1 MEHSIQRLMI
11 QRPWVFT
18 AAIII
23 GWLVIGL
30 GSGVLLPLA
39 LPGIDVSYVRALGQ
53 IALALAAAA
62 LAVRIGWRAVEPE
75 GGHVRDARLLV
86 LPILFA
92 ALPLATGVRIESW
105 PTFVFLTAMEL
116 VVGFSE
122 ELVFRGF
129 ILRALLPGGAT
140 RAVLVSSALFGLVH
154 LGNIIYGASVVV
166 TLLQVVGVFA
176 FGVGMAAIVLR
187 GGAFWPVI
195 LIHALS
201 NAALRFS
208 YITPQRLPT
217 PLISAIVMTL
227 MLIYGAVLLWRA
239 PRPAS
244 ARAATLER
252 LG

>member
-1 MEHSIQRLMI
+1 
-11 QRPWVFT
+11 
-18 AAIII
+18 
-23 GWLVIGL
+23 VIGL
-30 GSGVLLPLA
+30 GSGLLLPLA
-39 LPGIDVSYVRALGQ
+39 LPDMDISYVRALGQ

-62 LAVRIGWRAVEPE
+62 IAVRIGWAVVEPD
-75 GGHVRDARLLV
+75 GGRVRDARLLV
-86 LPILFA
+86 LPIVFA
-92 ALPLATGVRIESW
+92 ALPLAAGLRIESW
-105 PTFVFLTAMEL
+105 PMFLFLTLMEL

-129 ILRALLPGGAT
+129 ILRALLPGGMT

-154 LGNIIYGASVVV
+154 LGNIVYGASVAV
-166 TLLQVVGVFA
+166 TLFQVVGVFA

-187 GGAFWPVI
+187 GGAFWPAI

-217 PLISAIVMTL
+217 PLMSAIVMTL

-239 PRPAS
+239 PRAAS
-244 ARAATLER
+244 TRTATLER